1 MFTLL
6 ALSLIAD
13 QTLSQN
19 QNPNVTEM
27 RENKEI
33 NRFLPRGRKMCEHIK
48 NTAIIFINNTDP
60 FPHLRPC
67 SGTLTRRTCGLK
79 IGFNKDVEIICI
91 SLFHLNK
98 THLIFESLITK

>member
-1 MFTLL
+1 MFTLS

-13 QTLSQN
+13 QRWSQH

-27 RENKEI
+27 IENIEI

-48 NTAIIFINNTDP
+48 NTAIIFINNKDR

-67 SGTLTRRTCGLK
+67 TGT
-79 IGFNKDVEIICI
+79 
-91 SLFHLNK
+91 
-98 THLIFESLITK
+98 